1 MKYPTKKNSRGVS
14 IIEIVVSMVLIFLVM
29 LVLAFVYPQGRR
41 VTQGSDNRT
50 KATEIA
56 KSIMEE
62 IQLIPLLPQ
71 SWAGNDVNSLKNVSL
86 VKTNTQ
92 NSVPT
97 LDTFAGNYNAMK
109 KNCWPY
115 HHLSGS
121 GNWDATEDS
130 NNQKTT
136 ICPFFIYSSGDLDSK
151 VFANQAR
158 PFFISTSQLVDR
170 GTTKITIPKGVV
182 VSPDSSKT
190 PAVNRKTPIIATIT
204 VSVAWGE
211 TSTKGITK
219 GLKYNYVSIINT
231 RTENVY

>member
-71 SWAGNDVNSLKNVSL
+71 SWAGNDVNVLKNISL

-109 KNCWPY
+109 KTCWPY
-115 HHLSGS
+115 HHLASS
-121 GNWDATEDS
+121 WDADRDV
-130 NNQKTT
+130 NKNA
-136 ICPFFIYSSGDLDSK
+136 ICPFFIYNGGDLDSK
-151 VFANQAR
+151 IFANQCR
-158 PFFISTSQLVDR
+158 PFFISTSQLDNQ
-170 GTTKITIPKGVV
+170 GTTKMTVPKGIV
-182 VSPDSSKT
+182 VSPDSTKT

-211 TSTKGITK
+211 TSTRANTK